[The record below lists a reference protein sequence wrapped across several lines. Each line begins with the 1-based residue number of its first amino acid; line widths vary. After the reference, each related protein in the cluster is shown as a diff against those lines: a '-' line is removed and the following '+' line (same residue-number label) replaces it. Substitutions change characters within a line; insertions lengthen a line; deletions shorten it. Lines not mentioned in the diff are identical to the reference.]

1 MKNIHIL
8 IICLLFLTFCSSL
21 QGSSLV
27 LESQYQFQGTIDLI
41 YFVEAAA
48 EYFSQKGAEAFIE
61 FGEEGSKWLK
71 GNRYLFLYDLEG
83 ISVFHPYEKEF
94 VGKNV
99 LDLHDMNGKPVI
111 RYIVDIASNP
121 SEPYGWIHYL
131 WAERGEIFPYW
142 KSAYIMRV
150 NDPEGIPYAIGSG
163 TYDIRLEKKFMVD
176 TVDSAA
182 SLIEKEGEAAY
193 SKLVD
198 KSTIFYFSDVYIF
211 VFSMEGKAIVD
222 PVFPEIKGRDMI
234 DFKDGVGK
242 YVVREMIDKLRED
255 NEAFI
260 VYLWPQPGQSTLS
273 KKILYIRKAKVGNE
287 NVIVGSGLF
296 VVEPIWKK

>member
-1 MKNIHIL
+1 MKKIQIL
-8 IICLLFLTFCSSL
+8 IICLLFLTFFSSL
-21 QGSSLV
+21 QGSSQI

-41 YFVEAAA
+41 DFVEKAA
-48 EYFSQKGAEAFIE
+48 EYFSQKGVEAFIE

-242 YVVREMIDKLRED
+242 YVVSEMIDKLRED
-255 NEAFI
+255 NKAFI
-260 VYLWPQPGQSTLS
+260 V
-273 KKILYIRKAKVGNE
+273 
-287 NVIVGSGLF
+287 
-296 VVEPIWKK
+296 